1 MKIVEIVKINEIVIP
16 KLVTIK
22 FPTCVLAERE
32 KQKGNE
38 SYRAGDINEAIRCY
52 SRSIEMDPENPILY
66 ANRAMGY
73 LKIESLEKAEE
84 DCSMAL
90 GFDCTYVKAWS
101 RRGLTRFKRGKY
113 SQVRIL
119 ISAPKLLSLSFL
131 SFHLHSFSY
140 LFQPSLLHFSTSL
153 LSFFLPFLFLPFSA
167 LSSSLFYIFIIFLS
181 TFPFPLLFNHF
192 FVLPFLLSSTLFL
205 YLLLLPPFF
214 PLSSFIH
221 FFIHFFIFIFIFF
234 HFSPSLFCSLHLTSH
249 EPLNWIP
256 QIRSSKCYFRDQRIS
271 IQK

>member
-22 FPTCVLAERE
+22 FPTFVFAERE

-52 SRSIEMDPENPILY
+52 SRSIEMDPKNPILY

-119 ISAPKLLSLSFL
+119 ISAPKLLLLSFL

-140 LFQPSLLHFSTSL
+140 LFQPSLLHFSTSS

-205 YLLLLPPFF
+205 YLLLLPSILPSIFL
-214 PLSSFIH
+214 PSFIFLFLFLFL
-221 FFIHFFIFIFIFF
+221 FFSIF
-234 HFSPSLFCSLHLTSH
+234 P
-249 EPLNWIP
+249 PL
-256 QIRSSKCYFRDQRIS
+256 YFAVCI
-271 IQK
+271 